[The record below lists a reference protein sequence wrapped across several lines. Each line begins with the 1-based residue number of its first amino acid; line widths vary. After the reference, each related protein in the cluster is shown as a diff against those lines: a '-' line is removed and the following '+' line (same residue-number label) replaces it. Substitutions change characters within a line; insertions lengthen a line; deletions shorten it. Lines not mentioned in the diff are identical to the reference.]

1 VAARTEAA
9 RTGAGKAAEALLL
22 TPGNFMVEHVSITPD
37 RRALI
42 YNANTGADKDDT
54 ERRHL
59 FRVPVDAATPTPLT
73 TGIGLEWA
81 PAVAADGRSV
91 AWFASGATVA
101 PAAFVRPLDGAA
113 GTARPMVAGQ
123 PAADFPSA
131 KLVTPQHVTF
141 TAADG
146 ITVHGQLFGAAA
158 SAVGGA
164 AGSGAARRP
173 AIVFVHGGPPRQM
186 LLGWHY
192 MMYYANAYAVNQY
205 LASRGFIVLSVNYR
219 LGIGYG
225 FDFHAP
231 AHGGSRGASEYQDVL
246 AGGKYL
252 QQRADVDPARIGIW
266 GGSYGG
272 FLTAMALGRN
282 SDVFAAGVDIHGVHS
297 RAFTPSEALS
307 TAAAVGDGVTRAQLD
322 DAARVAWESSPDAY
336 VKTWKSPVLLIH
348 GDDDRNVRVEQ
359 TVDLVQRLKAQ
370 GVSYEEIV
378 IPDEIHDFLSY
389 RNWLRVDR
397 ATVDY
402 LERKLKT
409 GGATSAAPTSASS
422 SH

>member
-1 VAARTEAA
+1 
-9 RTGAGKAAEALLL
+9 
-22 TPGNFMVEHVSITPD
+22 
-37 RRALI
+37 
-42 YNANTGADKDDT
+42 
-54 ERRHL
+54 
-59 FRVPVDAATPTPLT
+59 
-73 TGIGLEWA
+73 
-81 PAVAADGRSV
+81 
-91 AWFASGATVA
+91 
-101 PAAFVRPLDGAA
+101 
-113 GTARPMVAGQ
+113 
-123 PAADFPSA
+123 
-131 KLVTPQHVTF
+131 
-141 TAADG
+141 
-146 ITVHGQLFGAAA
+146 
-158 SAVGGA
+158 
-164 AGSGAARRP
+164 
-173 AIVFVHGGPPRQM
+173 VFVHGGPPRQM

-231 AHGGSRGASEYQDVL
+231 ANGGSRGASEYQDVL

-252 QQRADVDPARIGIW
+252 QQRPDVDPARIGIW

-297 RAFTPSEALS
+297 RAFTPSEALEA
-307 TAAAVGDGVTRAQLD
+307 AAAVGDGVTRAQLD
-322 DAARVAWESSPDAY
+322 DAARVAWQSSPDAY

-359 TVDLVQRLKAQ
+359 TVDLAQRLKAQ
-370 GVSYEEIV
+370 GVSFEEIV

-397 ATVDY
+397 ATVEY

-409 GGATSAAPTSASS
+409 GGTAGAAPTSAAA